1 MRQCAKNVP
10 QSHNIKK
17 TAINSYKICGAYCPT
32 VSHVSRRSE
41 RRRFMGIKGYK
52 VFNSDWTCRGF
63 QYEVGK
69 TFKHDGNIEMC
80 GRGFHF
86 CRKASDCFN
95 YYRFDSN
102 NKVAEVE
109 AIGLVE
115 TQDDKSVTDEI
126 KIIREIEWS
135 ELLTIVN
142 EGKDCTGLCNTGD
155 RNTGNCNTGNCN
167 TGNWNTGNCN
177 TGNCNTGDWNT
188 GNCNTGNCNTGDW
201 NTGNC
206 NTSDCNTGDWNTGD
220 RNTGDCNTGDCNT
233 GNRNTGDCN
242 TGDRNTGDWNS
253 TSFSSGFFNSQEQP
267 LYIFNKPTNIKRNE
281 LLDLKGLSVLKW
293 NYENNWWIYSENM
306 TEEEKQNHPEHKTT
320 GGYLK
325 TVDFKTACKMM
336 WDKLDDDEKQ
346 AVKELP
352 NFDADVFEEITGIKV
367 EE

>member
-1 MRQCAKNVP
+1 
-10 QSHNIKK
+10 
-17 TAINSYKICGAYCPT
+17 
-32 VSHVSRRSE
+32 
-41 RRRFMGIKGYK
+41 MGIKGFK

-80 GRGFHF
+80 GKGFHF
-86 CRKASDCFN
+86 CQKASDCFN

-109 AIGLVE
+109 AVGLVE
-115 TQDDKSVTDEI
+115 TQDDKSVTNEI

-142 EGKDCTGLCNTGD
+142 EGKNCTGL
-155 RNTGNCNTGNCN
+155 
-167 TGNWNTGNCN
+167 
-177 TGNCNTGDWNT
+177 CNTGDWNT
-188 GNCNTGNCNTGDW
+188 GNRNTGDW
-201 NTGNC
+201 NTGNR
-206 NTSDCNTGDWNTGD
+206 NTGNWNTGN
-220 RNTGDCNTGDCNT
+220 RNTGNWNTGNRNT
-233 GNRNTGDCN
+233 GNRNTGDWN
-242 TGDRNTGDWNS
+242 TGNRNTGNRNTGDWNS

-267 LYIFNKPTNIKRNE
+267 LYIFNKPASMKRSE
-281 LLDLKGLSVLKW
+281 LLNLKGLSVLKW
-293 NYENNWWIYSENM
+293 NYENDWWIYSENM
-306 TEEEKQNHPEHKTT
+306 TEEEKQNHPEHETT

-336 WDKLDDDEKQ
+336 WDNLDSDEKQ